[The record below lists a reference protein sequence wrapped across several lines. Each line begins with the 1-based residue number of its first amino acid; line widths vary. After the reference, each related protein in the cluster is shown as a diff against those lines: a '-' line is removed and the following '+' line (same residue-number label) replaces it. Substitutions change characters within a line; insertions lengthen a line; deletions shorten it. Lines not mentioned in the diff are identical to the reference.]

1 MEDITVA
8 IVGTGKSNACPAGLT
23 ALKSLR
29 EEGFDAVAFE
39 RREAVGGLWA
49 YSDDPEYTSALDD
62 TTANISK
69 FVSGFSDFPIPKES
83 PPYLSRRQIHGYF
96 ESYAKH
102 FELHKHIS
110 FGTTVKKVLRN
121 ESQEKWDIYITGPD
135 GDKILSF
142 DKVVFG
148 NGCESVP
155 VWPSM
160 PGRDMFT
167 GTILH
172 SQAFRS
178 DKIDEYKGKRVLVV
192 GIGNTGCEVALS
204 LCKHASKTYQAYRRG
219 RIVAS
224 RYGDDG
230 VPTDSLIPWPI
241 LRLKYLLDYWAPWLT
256 NPLVDKFMVD
266 KMINDAARH
275 EPVSPGTS
283 KKEKLRLAGE
293 KVRGE
298 WRLVPCPSLAHKHPA
313 LQENFFPALYN
324 QEIIPVHGFVDFV
337 GEKKVIL
344 GDGQIVEVDVVI
356 FATGYK
362 HDFSLMPELEMDG
375 AVGFPLTTPGEVDDR
390 KEPSLPRLFQM
401 IFPPKWASSVAFLSW
416 MAPQENVWCVCELA
430 SMAVTQAWAA
440 DISRKKDLKAP
451 VGYRPA
457 SLLPSKEEMDKEVD
471 SYHAWWRKQWTVDHS
486 VLPGYVRAH
495 SFYRF
500 LHSMAGT
507 GLYEHLDHV
516 FTTRGWW
523 LWWNDYELWKWL
535 AKGPMNSYSWRLF
548 DTNPLQMPGRGRK
561 VWAGARKAVEEAYHI
576 FEDFKA
582 KQGKVD

>member
-1 MEDITVA
+1 MEDVTVA
-8 IVGTGKSNACPAGLT
+8 IVPGPAGLT

-39 RREAVGGLWA
+39 RRGAVGGLWA

-69 FVSGFSDFPIPKES
+69 FVSGFKY
-83 PPYLSRRQIHGYF
+83 PPYLSRRQIHEYF

-110 FGTTVKKVLRN
+110 FGTTVTKMLRN
-121 ESQEKWDIYITGPD
+121 ESQEKWDVYVTGP
-135 GDKILSF
+135 GGEKTLSF

-178 DKIDEYKGKRVLVV
+178 DKIDDYKGKSVLVV

-204 LCKHASKTYQAYRRG
+204 LRKHASKTYQAYRRG

-241 LRLKYLLDYWAPWLT
+241 LRLKYLLDYWVPWLT

-275 EPVSPGTS
+275 EPASPDTS
-283 KKEKLRLAGE
+283 KKEKLRLARE

-337 GEKKVIL
+337 GDKKVIL
-344 GDGQIVEVDVVI
+344 GNGHIVEVDVVI
-356 FATGYK
+356 FATGYR
-362 HDFSLMPELEMDG
+362 HDFSLMPELEMDD
-375 AVGFPLTTPGEVDDR
+375 AAGFPLTTPGEAEDR

-401 IFPPKWASSVAFLSW
+401 IFPPKRASSVAFLSW

-440 DISRKKDLKAP
+440 DVAQKKDLKAP
-451 VGYRPA
+451 AGYRPA

-486 VLPGYVRAH
+486 VLPGYVRAY

-500 LHSMAGT
+500 LHNMAGT
-507 GLYEHLDHV
+507 GLYEHLDHI

-548 DTNPLQMPGRGRK
+548 DTNPLQIPGRGRK
-561 VWAGARKAVEEAYHI
+561 VWSGARKAVEEAYHI